1 MIERFLLYK
10 GEIELLV
17 IFNNDKHE
25 YRVKNAGQ
33 DDSEATLVAGPTTPL
48 GVLDK
53 PLLVPWA
60 SKMAVKDLGYYEKQ
74 IWTPDGY
81 IPVSEQEQA
90 KGFERMMSILQRVKT
105 MDAKEY
111 WEALHQAKG
120 AHRRGKEEAGDS
132 GTLVHQ
138 FVEDYINWTMG
149 KSKKPVMPKLP
160 KVKEGVQ
167 AWLRWVKET
176 GDVKFTLSEQKI
188 YSKQHRYAGT
198 LDFACTINGI
208 PTMGDLKTSNFFN
221 PEMFWQVSAYQFA
234 RLEEFPEEKY
244 TQQIIVRCGKDG
256 TLEVKTSDRYEQSI
270 QSFLACWVI
279 WKEKQILKKVYGK
292 SE

>member
-1 MIERFLLYK
+1 MIERFSLYN

-25 YRVKNAGQ
+25 YRVKNAGE
-33 DDSEATLVAGPTTPL
+33 DDSAAVLVPGPTTAL

-74 IWTPDGY
+74 NWTPDGY
-81 IPVSEQEQA
+81 VRVPEEMQA
-90 KGFERMMSILQRVKT
+90 KGFERMESILQRIKT
-105 MDAKEY
+105 MDSKEY

-149 KSKKPVMPKLP
+149 KGAKPTMPKLP
-160 KVKEGVQ
+160 KVKEGAQ
-167 AWLRWVKET
+167 AWLRWIKSV
-176 GDVKFTLSEQKI
+176 GDIKFTLSEQKI
-188 YSKQHRYAGT
+188 YSRTHTYAGT
-198 LDFACTINGI
+198 LDFACVIDGV
-208 PTMGDLKTSNFFN
+208 PMMGDLKTSNFFD
-221 PEMFWQVSAYQFA
+221 PKMFWQISAYQFA
-234 RLEEFPEEKY
+234 RLEEFPEERY
-244 TQQIIVRCGKDG
+244 DRQILVRCGKDG
-256 TLEVKTSDRYEQSI
+256 SLEVKTSDRYQQSTEA
-270 QSFLACWVI
+270 FLACWVI
-279 WKEKQILKKVYGK
+279 WKENNQLKKVYAK
-292 SE
+292 S